1 MSSSFPQAE
10 YTQECTVCTA
20 IKYRKEDKN
29 VKKRTFYYLTRAF
42 KNPYG
47 NGDAAIKTIDAIE
60 KAYNEGLL
68 NIESPENIMSS
79 FSRKMIKI
87 NEDISV
93 GEFEEHENAL
103 VHMVFDGEKM
113 IFPLNDL
120 NLKGMMIT
128 YDVYQ

>member
-1 MSSSFPQAE
+1 MGANKKTILENAKKILNDEEFA
-10 YTQECTVCTA
+10 
-20 IKYRKEDKN
+20 DKMKN
-29 VKKRTFYYLTRAF
+29 A

-68 NIESPENIMSS
+68 NIKSPENIMSS